1 MNPKTDK
8 DAIKHLR
15 AVRKPW
21 IDHAKGAIKTQSA
34 VIKAIRAQLEG
45 GAKTVPQIAAAA
57 GLKAAEVLLYVS
69 GLRKY
74 GAVAEGPK
82 DGDYYTYTLV
92 KKEDASAVLHPPD
105 GEEP

>member
-1 MNPKTDK
+1 MNPNTDK
-8 DAIKHLR
+8 DALKQLR
-15 AVRKPW
+15 ETRKPW
-21 IDHAKGAIKTQSA
+21 IERAKSSIKTQSA
-34 VIKAIRAQLEG
+34 LIKAIRAQLES

-57 GLKAAEVLLYVS
+57 GLQAAQVMLYVA

-92 KKEDASAVLHPPD
+92 SKKDA
-105 GEEP
+105 

>member
-1 MNPKTDK
+1 MNPDTDK
-8 DAIKHLR
+8 DALKQLR
-15 AVRKPW
+15 EARKPW
-21 IDHAKGAIKTQSA
+21 IDSAKGSIKTQSA
-34 VIKAIRAQLEG
+34 LIKAIRAQLEA

-57 GLKAAEVLLYVS
+57 GLETAKVLLYVA

-92 KKEDASAVLHPPD
+92 ETKNA
-105 GEEP
+105 

>member
-8 DAIKHLR
+8 DDLKQLR
-15 AVRKPW
+15 EARKPQ
-21 IDHAKGAIKTQSA
+21 IDRAKNLIKTQA
-34 VIKAIRAQLEG
+34 ALIKAIRLQLES

-57 GLKAAEVLLYVS
+57 GLETAQVLLYVS

-92 KKEDASAVLHPPD
+92 SQKDA
-105 GEEP
+105 

>member
-1 MNPKTDK
+1 MNPNTDK
-8 DAIKHLR
+8 DALKQLR
-15 AVRKPW
+15 KARTPW
-21 IDHAKGAIKTQSA
+21 IDRARDSIKTQSA
-34 VIKAIRAQLEG
+34 SIKAIRAQLEG

-57 GLKAAEVLLYVS
+57 GLESAQVLLYVA

-92 KKEDASAVLHPPD
+92 NKKNA
-105 GEEP
+105 